1 MPASP
6 RPAAARCARA
16 DCAPLPPALGR
27 CLRPTSFMRGCAESG
42 IIGRRA
48 RAGSTLEWRA
58 MNCLTARSSSEWKL
72 MTARRPPGASTSN
85 AAARPACSWPSSSLM
100 NMRSAW
106 KVRVAG
112 FLPGSRVRT
121 ARATSSASC
130 AVRVMGARSRAVAMA
145 CATRRAK
152 RSSPSVA
159 ITSRI
164 SSTPAR
170 ASHAATGSPRVGSMR
185 ISSGPS
191 ARKLKPR
198 SGVSSCGDD
207 TPRSKSTP
215 AHCCPCAC
223 AGTSSARSE
232 NGACWSVR
240 RRSLAKRSRPAAMAW
255 GSRSSASTRPSPP
268 KVSRMR
274 AVWPPRP
281 NVAST

>member
-1 MPASP
+1 MPVSP
-6 RPAAARCARA
+6 RPAASALRARGLRA
-16 DCAPLPPALGR
+16 SSAAVGR
-27 CLRPTSFMRGCAESG
+27 CLRPTSFMRGCADGG
-42 IIGRRA
+42 ITGKCA
-48 RAGSTLEWRA
+48 SAGSALEWRA

-85 AAARPACSWPSSSLM
+85 AAASPACSCPSSSLM

-106 KVRVAG
+106 NVRVAG

-130 AVRVMGARSRAVAMA
+130 AVRVMGVRSRAVAMA

-198 SGVSSCGDD
+198 SGSSSCGDD

-215 AHCCPCAC
+215 AQGCP
-223 AGTSSARSE
+223 
-232 NGACWSVR
+232 
-240 RRSLAKRSRPAAMAW
+240 
-255 GSRSSASTRPSPP
+255 
-268 KVSRMR
+268 
-274 AVWPPRP
+274 
-281 NVAST
+281 